1 MPPKRTRNHKSNDT
15 TPSESAQRERSP
27 VKVTYSQNSPKILS
41 GNRCQKS
48 VKKIELSQAQK
59 RALIQ
64 NLQLEITERARRL
77 RAQYALQAKGLRTR
91 VEIRINRIPVAV
103 RRLKMGDLLLK
114 YSEKPMEDK
123 VSQSKTDLKSLER
136 IPPQTLSIASLLP
149 PRGTKRTRLGIL
161 QLYLGFANT
170 ISDAI
175 SIDQENSNSIENN
188 SKRSRRYAPRVP
200 ASQVLSPR
208 SANSHIVPKTTVR
221 RVSPVKQAF
230 ARYISPQKPNSKVIS
245 GKSSGILKSITSKV
259 ETRNDL
265 KATQKTE
272 VESSVVA
279 GRGRRFPPS
288 SKAQKLGRGRT
299 SIVSQASD
307 SSSSTVRKMAPT
319 RKAPMREKQT
329 QIKRGVLGAIK
340 GIGSQKKA
348 PADEKNSDMSHTFGG
363 RVLRKRK

>member
-1 MPPKRTRNHKSNDT
+1 MPPKRTRNRKSNET
-15 TPSESAQRERSP
+15 TPSESVQRVLSP
-27 VKVTYSQNSPKILS
+27 VKVTYSQNSPTILS
-41 GNRCQKS
+41 GHRCQKP

-77 RAQYALQAKGLRTR
+77 RAQYALQAQGLRTR

-103 RRLKMGDLLLK
+103 RRLRMGDLLLK
-114 YSEKPMEDK
+114 YSEISKEDK
-123 VSQSKTDLKSLER
+123 VSQLKSDFKPLER
-136 IPPQTLSIASLLP
+136 IPPQTLSIASSIP
-149 PRGTKRTRLGIL
+149 QRGTKRM
-161 QLYLGFANT
+161 
-170 ISDAI
+170 SDAI
-175 SIDQENSNSIENN
+175 SIDQENSNVENN
-188 SKRSRRYAPRVP
+188 SKRSRRHAPRIP

-208 SANSHIVPKTTVR
+208 SANTHVAPKTTIR

-230 ARYISPQKPNSKVIS
+230 ARYISPQKPNSKVTT
-245 GKSSGILKSITSKV
+245 GTSSGILKSITSKV

-265 KATQKTE
+265 KATQKTGI
-272 VESSVVA
+272 ESSVVT

-288 SKAQKLGRGRT
+288 SNVQKLGRGRT
-299 SIVSQASD
+299 SVVSQASD

-348 PADEKNSDMSHTFGG
+348 PAAEKTSDTSHTFGG